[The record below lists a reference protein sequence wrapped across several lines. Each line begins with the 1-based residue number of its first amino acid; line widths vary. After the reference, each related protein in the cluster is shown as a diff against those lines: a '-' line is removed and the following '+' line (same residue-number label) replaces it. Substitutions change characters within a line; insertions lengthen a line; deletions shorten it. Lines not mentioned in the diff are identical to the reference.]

1 MATLEQVEKLRQYAN
16 VSFAE
21 AKEALE
27 ACGDNLLD
35 AVVYLEKKGKVKE
48 PAQGGRYD
56 TSSSAQETQS
66 GQTSAPPPREEQR
79 RHCHRADNFWKTIG
93 DLLKKGLSNHF
104 EVIRKGEVLISI
116 PVIVLVFLLVFTFWI
131 TLPLMIV
138 GLFFDC
144 TYHFR
149 GPDLGKDS
157 VNRIVDSASEVAEDI
172 KKNFTKE

>member
-35 AVVYLEKKGKVKE
+35 AVVYLERKGKVQQ
-48 PAQGGRYD
+48 PAADGRYD
-56 TSSSAQETQS
+56 TSADDRQTQS
-66 GQTSAPPPREEQR
+66 AKTAAPPPQREYPR
-79 RHCHRADNFWKTIG
+79 CRRADSFWKTLG
-93 DLLKKGLSNHF
+93 DLVKKGLSNHF
-104 EVIRKGEVLISI
+104 EVLRRGEVLISI
-116 PVIVLVFLLVFTFWI
+116 PVIVLIFLLIFTFWI

-149 GPDLGKDS
+149 GPDLGRDS
-157 VNRIVDSASEVAEDI
+157 VNRIVNSASDVAEDI